1 MAQNSHAGRPSS
13 WLAVVVIWIGFGVG
27 GAAMVPSPKW
37 WMFWTGVGIVA
48 IGGIIA
54 MSIHIFDDVIID
66 GPRTVPEER
75 HHSELA
81 RGAHSEAGGPAIATD
96 PATTKPHG

>member
-1 MAQNSHAGRPSS
+1 MAQNSHAGRPGS

-27 GAAMVPSPKW
+27 GAALVPSPKW
-37 WMFWTGVGIVA
+37 LMFWIGVGIVA
-48 IGGIIA
+48 VGGIIA
-54 MSIHIFDDVIID
+54 MAVRIFDDVIID
-66 GPRTVPEER
+66 GPRATPEER

-81 RGAHSEAGGPAIATD
+81 GGRGERSGPAIATD